1 MSVQESEEPDP
12 GKPSSEV
19 SDKTDPAVSPWTA
32 LLKEGAKALMPVL
45 LTGAS
50 LLGFVAFAGA
60 VIVWTRFD
68 AIEVP
73 PDQAVKVVP
82 QAELVATG
90 SSLLLLFGLF
100 GILAVLATYLVDRDA
115 RATPGM
121 ARSLLLLVAVEGA
134 VAIGLVEG
142 ASALARVGLI
152 VGFAFVVMLAIL
164 ATYDER
170 FARYED
176 LLEPREG
183 ETAKPQRGPDTLYD
197 YKGKRRVSAWLPTLI
212 VLMFAALV
220 VLAAIMAFA
229 HPEGF
234 WQLAAWWLI
243 AQCGLGLP
251 ILLVGAWFEIEA
263 SKKAEKRERATLEAE
278 ARAANKAKDEA
289 VTPGFF
295 KSLCGNLTSRPDPER
310 RPGAEA
316 AESEEAKRLRK
327 PRPYRLVMRLW
338 GICLL
343 TGLAAAAVAVPALV
357 LGQWWLAVSFA
368 AAFLLA
374 TGVWRVAVLSTKY
387 FMWFGLVV
395 FISVPLFG
403 TLTLMARNVAD
414 PLVQPVAFIRS
425 SDGPDEAIQG
435 IYVTEASDRV
445 YFADVATE
453 GCSDKVKPDSGRLL
467 WVPKSEVVAM
477 SIGPLQDVE
486 EAGTSALEMAY
497 ALTPSVETP
506 AAGAVSLTVPE
517 QKSKVLEEA
526 EDARVAKEAEAHAPQ
541 LDQRLENPGPAV
553 RPNFGS
559 GLSLVPEI
567 ASPGET
573 VELRLSVPNR
583 SSGGFG
589 PTPRGRTLR
598 LNGAP
603 VAIARKPTAQVS
615 RAEFVMTDD
624 GQALSLDKEG
634 AYGLWEETDFQARPF
649 TLPHETEYKW
659 PRYVKLNDSRVSEAT
674 AGGFDSRYGQFL
686 ELDPEHPG
694 HLKEGAEVKLSDGSA
709 VGVETGF
716 QRQAWDRDRI
726 SFEVPEHASSGVITV
741 DCGQLAGQPLLRV
754 AEPPRARIAV
764 RMRPGSNRVA
774 FDGAGSRAATGGALT
789 ERWKIGTHVVGKGPR
804 MALALP
810 PRISPYEVEL
820 MVTDAHGKVDT
831 AQLTLL
837 RLPTPLFD
845 FDDPVPRR
853 PDRVEE
859 ERRVL
864 ARAVRLH
871 PPASIEVD
879 GNADDPGGDS
889 YNDELSL
896 RRAENL
902 REALLVEKGEASAS
916 TSPSAA
922 LPPVPVTIRALGE
935 SCPIVRGGGRQP
947 ANRRVEVFV
956 LDSGV
961 SIEPSPGCKAAK
973 VKHATW

>member
-1 MSVQESEEPDP
+1 MPVQESEEPDP
-12 GKPSSEV
+12 GEAGSDK

-82 QAELVATG
+82 QAELVASG

-121 ARSLLLLVAVEGA
+121 ARALLLLVAVEGA
-134 VAIGLVEG
+134 VAIGLVGG
-142 ASALARVGLI
+142 ASVLAQVGLI
-152 VGFAFVVMLAIL
+152 VGFVFVVMLAIL

-197 YKGKRRVSAWLPTLI
+197 YKGERRVSAWLPTLVVI
-212 VLMFAALV
+212 MFSALV
-220 VLAAIMAFA
+220 ALAAILAFG
-229 HPEGF
+229 HPGGF
-234 WQLAAWWLI
+234 WQLATWWLVV
-243 AQCGLGLP
+243 QCALGLP
-251 ILLVGAWFEIEA
+251 ILLVGSWFAIEA
-263 SKKAEKRERATLEAE
+263 SKKKEKEEREKLEAE
-278 ARAANKAKDEA
+278 ARKANEKEDEA
-289 VTPGFF
+289 EVPRLFDDGFGSPPPLREP
-295 KSLCGNLTSRPDPER
+295 KPA
-310 RPGAEA
+310 AEA

-327 PRPYRLVMRLW
+327 PRPYRLVMRFG
-338 GICLL
+338 GICML
-343 TGLAAAAVAVPALV
+343 TGMAVAASAVPALV

-374 TGVWRVAVLSTKY
+374 AGVWRVAVLSTKY
-387 FMWFGLVV
+387 FMWFGLAV

-445 YFADVATE
+445 YFADLATE
-453 GCSDKVKPDSGRLL
+453 GCSEKVKPNSGRLL

-486 EAGTSALEMAY
+486 DAGTSALEMAY
-497 ALTPSVETP
+497 SLTPSVETP

-517 QKSKVLEEA
+517 KKSKELEEA
-526 EDARVAKEAEAHAPQ
+526 EAARVAKEAEAHAPQ

-583 SSGGFG
+583 NSGGFG
-589 PTPRGRTLR
+589 RTPHGRTLR

-615 RAEFVMTDD
+615 RAEFVMTED
-624 GQALSLDKEG
+624 GRALSLDKEG

-659 PRYVKLNDSRVSEAT
+659 PRYVKLNDSGVSEVT

-686 ELDPEHPG
+686 ELDLANPG
-694 HLKEGAEVKLSDGSA
+694 HLKEGAEVKLGDA
-709 VGVETGF
+709 PPVRLETDF

-754 AEPPRARIAV
+754 AEPPSARIAV

-774 FDGAGSRAATGGALT
+774 FDGGGSRAATVGTLT
-789 ERWKIGTHVVGKGPR
+789 ERWKIGTHVVGKGPQ
-804 MALALP
+804 MTLALP
-810 PRISPYEVEL
+810 PRIRPYEVEL
-820 MVTDAHGKVDT
+820 TVTDAHGKIDT

-837 RLPTPLFD
+837 QLPAPLFN
-845 FDDPVPRR
+845 FDDPMPRR

-879 GNADDPGGDS
+879 GHADDPGNDS
-889 YNDELSL
+889 YNDDLSL

-902 REALLVEKGEASAS
+902 RKALLVEKGEASAS
-916 TSPSAA
+916 ASSSAA
-922 LPPVPVTIRALGE
+922 VLPPVPVTIRALGE
-935 SCPIVRGGGRQP
+935 SCPIALGGGRQP

-956 LDSGV
+956 LDAGV
-961 SIEPSPGCKAAK
+961 SIEPPPVCKAAE
-973 VKHATW
+973 VKHTTW